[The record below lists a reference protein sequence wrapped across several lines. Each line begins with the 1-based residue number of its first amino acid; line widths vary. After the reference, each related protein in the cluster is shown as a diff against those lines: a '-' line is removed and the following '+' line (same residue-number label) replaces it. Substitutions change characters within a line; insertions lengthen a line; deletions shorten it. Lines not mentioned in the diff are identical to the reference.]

1 MEQNC
6 DDVRQFYREKGQE
19 KPVVLNRCGLEK
31 FSWILASEVVQLVE
45 TKDASRSEICPWI
58 RALKSEP
65 FPKLVLQFAMLEL
78 LHHFVLLA
86 IGHTGR

>member
-31 FSWILASEVVQLVE
+31 F
-45 TKDASRSEICPWI
+45 
-58 RALKSEP
+58 LKRY
-65 FPKLVLQFAMLEL
+65 KMLTL
-78 LHHFVLLA
+78 
-86 IGHTGR
+86 